1 MNNKVNN
8 PEVNVSKTI
17 NMNEKNMSNNL
28 SIAIDEAS
36 NDLLFDKFYDIFD
49 DVKCAARDA
58 FNLMFKNGWYTL
70 EKAQD
75 NKRKEENTKLN
86 DKLNELNTK

>member
-17 NMNEKNMSNNL
+17 NMNEKNYLEVILENEKNMSNNL

-36 NDLLFDKFYDIFD
+36 NELLFDKFY
-49 DVKCAARDA
+49 
-58 FNLMFKNGWYTL
+58 YL
-70 EKAQD
+70 ELLLIQF
-75 NKRKEENTKLN
+75 
-86 DKLNELNTK
+86 

>member
-17 NMNEKNMSNNL
+17 NMNEKNYLEVILENEKNMSNNL

-36 NDLLFDKFYDIFD
+36 NDLLFDKLYDIFD
-49 DVKCAARDA
+49 DVKCAAI
-58 FNLMFKNGWYTL
+58 
-70 EKAQD
+70 D